1 MLSNKLKEIY
11 FDYTVEVYQ
20 FLCLFFAVTVLILLG
35 ILEFKS
41 GVMEGYKHS
50 LVLLK
55 TRSDQQVREITI
67 LQEQYKLQQQEV
79 AQLKARVVSADN
91 NIRKDIEDLKTKVNP
106 PIKQLKRQ

>member
-11 FDYTVEVYQ
+11 FEYTVEVYQ

-67 LQEQYKLQQQEV
+67 LQEQYKFQQQEV
-79 AQLKARVVSADN
+79 VQLKARVISADN
-91 NIRKDIEDLKTKVNP
+91 NIRRDIEDLKMKVNP

>member
-11 FDYTVEVYQ
+11 FEYTVEVYQ

-67 LQEQYKLQQQEV
+67 LQEQYKFQQQEV
-79 AQLKARVVSADN
+79 VQLKARVIAADN
-91 NIRKDIEDLKTKVNP
+91 TIRRDIEDLKIKVNP